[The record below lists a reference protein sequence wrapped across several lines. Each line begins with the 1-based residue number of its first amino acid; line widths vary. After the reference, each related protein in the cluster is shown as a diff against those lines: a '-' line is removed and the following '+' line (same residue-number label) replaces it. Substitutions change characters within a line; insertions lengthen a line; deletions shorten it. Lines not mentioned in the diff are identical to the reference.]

1 MTSSAK
7 ISQSSITTRVKIL
20 DAAESL
26 FIERGFAATSLRA
39 IASLA
44 DVNLAATHYHFGSKE
59 ALFEATIHR
68 RVSPINQARL
78 QALDQLER
86 SSSLLNVEAI
96 LAAFFKP
103 FIQGDVP
110 ALVPQLIG
118 RIYGEP
124 ASFTKPLL
132 EREFGMVAGRF
143 TSALAKALPEVEET
157 ELRWRF
163 HFMIGAMIQVLSFG
177 APLGM
182 KEFIDMHQEGIKQ
195 LQSFAVAGFLQAQHA
210 VGARESQS

>member
-1 MTSSAK
+1 MISSAK
-7 ISQSSITTRVKIL
+7 INQSSVTTREKIL

-44 DVNLAATHYHFGSKE
+44 EVNLAATHYHFGSKE

-68 RVSPINQARL
+68 RVSPINQTRL
-78 QALDQLER
+78 QALDQLQR
-86 SSSLLNVEAI
+86 SSSVLTVEAI

-103 FIQGDVP
+103 FTEDDVS
-110 ALVPQLIG
+110 ASVPQLVG

-124 ASFTKPLL
+124 VSITKPLL
-132 EREFGMVAGRF
+132 EREYGVVAGRF
-143 TSALAKALPEVEET
+143 TSALAKALPEVDEM

-163 HFMIGAMIQVLSFG
+163 HFMIGGMIHFLSFG
-177 APLGM
+177 GPLGTEESTNM
-182 KEFIDMHQEGIKQ
+182 QEGIKK
-195 LQSFAVAGFLQAQHA
+195 LQSFAATGFLQAQHA
-210 VGARESQS
+210 VGAREGPS